1 MGKLQWESLP
11 PGRVAAIE
19 ELTGPVVKAESAT
32 GGLMP
37 GLAAVVHAAN
47 GRYFVKAAPADSPAA
62 PLYEREMVATV
73 SLPASVPAP
82 RMLYSS
88 SEGGWL
94 VMVLEFLDARDVDL
108 SPGSPDLDGI
118 PAALA
123 AISAARAWDAGPP
136 VAANVTAL
144 QAKASALL
152 GKPSD
157 GQPWDM
163 YRKAVEAF
171 DTAALTGDRL
181 VHYDLHPGNLK
192 ATADADIVVVDWGF
206 ACAGAP
212 WIDAAFLV
220 PRLIE
225 AGHSPAAAERVVSPL
240 PAWQTAPAPAVTAL
254 AALWTMFREYKAIHG
269 PMDARSFR
277 KQAARAGRSW
287 VEHRMG

>member
-1 MGKLQWESLP
+1 VGKLQWESFP

-19 ELTGPVVKAESAT
+19 QLTGSVMQAESAT

-47 GRYFVKAAPADSPAA
+47 GRYFIKAAPADSPAA
-62 PLYEREMVATV
+62 RLYEREMVANK

-94 VMVLEFLDARDVDL
+94 VMVLDFLDAKDVDL

-123 AISAARAWDAGPP
+123 AISAAHAWDAGTP

-144 QAKASALL
+144 QDKASALL
-152 GKPSD
+152 GKPPD

-163 YRKAVEAF
+163 YRTAVEGF
-171 DTAALTGDRL
+171 DSAALTGDRL

-192 ATADADIVVVDWGF
+192 VTKDADIVVVDWGF

-225 AGHSPAAAERVVSPL
+225 AGHSPAAAERLVSHL

-254 AALWTMFREYKAIHG
+254 AALWTMFREYKAVHG
-269 PMDARSFR
+269 PKDARSFR
-277 KQAARAGRSW
+277 ERAARAGRSW
-287 VEHRMG
+287 VEHRMR